1 MEKKSYR
8 VTAAYMCVRTHLQL
22 AEGDVVWRDAAEA
35 RKRLRGH
42 RLVKASSAAH
52 HHLICDAGAEV
63 IELVPVRGGRLM
75 GGAVTLHVPRQLLH
89 PA

>member
-22 AEGDVVWRDAAEA
+22 AEGELVWRDASET

-42 RLVKASSAAH
+42 RLVKANSAAH
-52 HHLICDAGAEV
+52 YHLI
-63 IELVPVRGGRLM
+63 
-75 GGAVTLHVPRQLLH
+75 
-89 PA
+89 